1 MQWCRSRFTE
11 KIHLYSEWGFFFW
24 LVCFVVIFLW
34 SWREPTFR
42 FEMSEWYRLPCI
54 INLSDS
60 SSCRMHSFR
69 SQVLLLD
76 LLSYM
81 LVCIYIFCNLKLW
94 KNISRYRPH
103 GISILWKKVIDLE
116 LFYYF
121 FFLNFVI
128 SEFYADFKSF
138 CNNRI
143 KHVLIRFY
151 VNEDMSIILRLTKNI
166 FPLIR
171 WNYKK

>member
-11 KIHLYSEWGFFFW
+11 KIHLYSEWVFFFW

-34 SWREPTFR
+34 SWRGPTFR

-76 LLSYM
+76 LLLYM
-81 LVCIYIFCNLKLW
+81 LVYIYISQSKALNKYIKIYTDLTLYLYFGNKLL
-94 KNISRYRPH
+94 ISNCF
-103 GISILWKKVIDLE
+103 II
-116 LFYYF
+116 F
-121 FFLNFVI
+121 FFKFRHL
-128 SEFYADFKSF
+128 
-138 CNNRI
+138 RI
-143 KHVLIRFY
+143 LCRFQK
-151 VNEDMSIILRLTKNI
+151 LL
-166 FPLIR
+166 
-171 WNYKK
+171 

>member
-11 KIHLYSEWGFFFW
+11 KIHLYSEWVFFFFW

-60 SSCRMHSFR
+60 SSCRVHSFR
-69 SQVLLLD
+69 SHVLLLD

-81 LVCIYIFCNLKLW
+81 LVWIYIFSEKQIAI
-94 KNISRYRPH
+94 KSFEKIYQDIYRPH
-103 GISILWKKVIDLE
+103 GTSILWKQVIDLE
-116 LFYYF
+116 LFYYY
-121 FFLNFVI
+121 FFLI
-128 SEFYADFKSF
+128 SSSQNSMQISKASVTIE
-138 CNNRI
+138 
-143 KHVLIRFY
+143 
-151 VNEDMSIILRLTKNI
+151 
-166 FPLIR
+166 
-171 WNYKK
+171 

>member
-1 MQWCRSRFTE
+1 MDHCNDVDPVSPRKYIYILS
-11 KIHLYSEWGFFFW
+11 GFLGFFW
-24 LVCFVVIFLW
+24 LACFVVIFLW

-81 LVCIYIFCNLKLW
+81 LVCIYFQWKADRNLKLW
-94 KNISRYRPH
+94 TNISRYRPH
-103 GISILWKKVIDLE
+103 GISILWKQVIDHE

-121 FFLNFVI
+121 FFLI
-128 SEFYADFKSF
+128 SSSQNSMQISKASVTIE
-138 CNNRI
+138 
-143 KHVLIRFY
+143 
-151 VNEDMSIILRLTKNI
+151 
-166 FPLIR
+166 
-171 WNYKK
+171 

>member
-1 MQWCRSRFTE
+1 MDHCNDVDPVSPRKYIYIFWV
-11 KIHLYSEWGFFFW
+11 GFFFW

-42 FEMSEWYRLPCI
+42 FEMSEWHRLPCI

-81 LVCIYIFCNLKLW
+81 LVYIYISQSKALK
-94 KNISRYRPH
+94 KYIPRYRPH
-103 GISILWKKVIDLE
+103 GISILWKQVIDLE

-121 FFLNFVI
+121 FFLI
-128 SEFYADFKSF
+128 SSSQNSMQISKASVTIE
-138 CNNRI
+138 
-143 KHVLIRFY
+143 
-151 VNEDMSIILRLTKNI
+151 
-166 FPLIR
+166 
-171 WNYKK
+171 

>member
-1 MQWCRSRFTE
+1 MDHCNDVDPVSPRKYIYILS
-11 KIHLYSEWGFFFW
+11 GFFF

-81 LVCIYIFCNLKLW
+81 LVCIYFQWKADRNLKLW
-94 KNISRYRPH
+94 TNISRY
-103 GISILWKKVIDLE
+103 IQTSCYIYTLE
-116 LFYYF
+116 TSYWSRIVLLFFY
-121 FFLNFVI
+121 LNFVI

-138 CNNRI
+138 CNNGI

-151 VNEDMSIILRLTKNI
+151 VNEDMSIILRLTKI
-166 FPLIR
+166 FFL
-171 WNYKK
+171 

>member
-1 MQWCRSRFTE
+1 MMSIPFHRENTSIFWVVF
-11 KIHLYSEWGFFFW
+11 FFFW

-81 LVCIYIFCNLKLW
+81 LVYIYIFRNLKLW

-103 GISILWKKVIDLE
+103 GISILWKQVIDLE
-116 LFYYF
+116 LFYYYF
-121 FFLNFVI
+121 FKFRHL
-128 SEFYADFKSF
+128 
-138 CNNRI
+138 RI
-143 KHVLIRFY
+143 LCRFQK
-151 VNEDMSIILRLTKNI
+151 LL
-166 FPLIR
+166 
-171 WNYKK
+171 

>member
-1 MQWCRSRFTE
+1 MDHCNDVDPVSPRKYIYILS
-11 KIHLYSEWGFFFW
+11 GFLGFFW

-54 INLSDS
+54 INPSYS

-81 LVCIYIFCNLKLW
+81 LVYIYIFRNLKLW

-103 GISILWKKVIDLE
+103 GISILWKQVIDLE

-121 FFLNFVI
+121 FFKFRHL
-128 SEFYADFKSF
+128 
-138 CNNRI
+138 RI
-143 KHVLIRFY
+143 ICRFQK
-151 VNEDMSIILRLTKNI
+151 LL
-166 FPLIR
+166 
-171 WNYKK
+171 

>member
-1 MQWCRSRFTE
+1 MDHCNDVDPVSPRKYIYILSG
-11 KIHLYSEWGFFFW
+11 GFFFGW
-24 LVCFVVIFLW
+24 SASLLFFLW

-81 LVCIYIFCNLKLW
+81 LVYIYIFRNLKLW

-103 GISILWKKVIDLE
+103 GISILWKQVIDLE

-121 FFLNFVI
+121 FFKFRHL
-128 SEFYADFKSF
+128 
-138 CNNRI
+138 RI
-143 KHVLIRFY
+143 ICRFQK
-151 VNEDMSIILRLTKNI
+151 LL
-166 FPLIR
+166 
-171 WNYKK
+171 

>member
-1 MQWCRSRFTE
+1 MDHCNDVDPVSPRKYIYILS
-11 KIHLYSEWGFFFW
+11 GFFF

-81 LVCIYIFCNLKLW
+81 LVYIYLSQSKALK
-94 KNISRYRPH
+94 KYISRYMQTSRY
-103 GISILWKKVIDLE
+103 IYTLE
-116 LFYYF
+116 TSYWSRIVLLF
-121 FFLNFVI
+121 FFFNFVI
-128 SEFYADFKSF
+128 SEFYADFKSL

-143 KHVLIRFY
+143 KHVLIKFY
-151 VNEDMSIILRLTKNI
+151 VNNDMSIILRLTKI
-166 FPLIR
+166 FFL
-171 WNYKK
+171 

>member
-11 KIHLYSEWGFFFW
+11 KIHLYSEWVFGFF
-24 LVCFVVIFLW
+24 LVGLLRCYFSLIVTRAYVSLW
-34 SWREPTFR
+34 NER
-42 FEMSEWYRLPCI
+42 MIRLPCI

-81 LVCIYIFCNLKLW
+81 LVYIYIFRNLKLW

-116 LFYYF
+116 LFYFF

-151 VNEDMSIILRLTKNI
+151 VNEDMSIIWRLTKI
-166 FPLIR
+166 FFL
-171 WNYKK
+171 

>member
-1 MQWCRSRFTE
+1 MDHCNDVDPVSPRKYIYILSG
-11 KIHLYSEWGFFFW
+11 GFFFW

-81 LVCIYIFCNLKLW
+81 LVYIYIFRNLKLW
-94 KNISRYRPH
+94 KNISRY
-103 GISILWKKVIDLE
+103 I
-116 LFYYF
+116 
-121 FFLNFVI
+121 NFVI

-151 VNEDMSIILRLTKNI
+151 VNDDMSIILRLTKI
-166 FPLIR
+166 FFL
-171 WNYKK
+171 

>member
-1 MQWCRSRFTE
+1 MDHCNDVDPVSPRKYIYILS
-11 KIHLYSEWGFFFW
+11 GFFFFGW
-24 LVCFVVIFLW
+24 SAFLW

-69 SQVLLLD
+69 SQLLLLD

-81 LVCIYIFCNLKLW
+81 LVYIYIFRNLKLW
-94 KNISRYRPH
+94 KNIYQD
-103 GISILWKKVIDLE
+103 IDLTVY
-116 LFYYF
+116 LYFGNKLLISNCFIIF

-151 VNEDMSIILRLTKNI
+151 VNEDMSIILRLTKI
-166 FPLIR
+166 FSL
-171 WNYKK
+171 

>member
-1 MQWCRSRFTE
+1 MMSIPFHRENTSIFWVGF
-11 KIHLYSEWGFFFW
+11 FFFW
-24 LVCFVVIFLW
+24 LVCFVDIFLW
-34 SWREPTFR
+34 SWRGPTFR

-81 LVCIYIFCNLKLW
+81 LVYIYISQSKALK
-94 KNISRYRPH
+94 KYISRYRPH
-103 GISILWKKVIDLE
+103 GISILWKQVIDLE
-116 LFYYF
+116 LFYYYF
-121 FFLNFVI
+121 FFNFVI

-151 VNEDMSIILRLTKNI
+151 VNEDMSIILRLTKI
-166 FPLIR
+166 FFL
-171 WNYKK
+171 

>member
-1 MQWCRSRFTE
+1 MDHCNDVDPVSPRKYIYILS
-11 KIHLYSEWGFFFW
+11 GFLGFFW

-81 LVCIYIFCNLKLW
+81 LVYVYIFRNLKLW

-103 GISILWKKVIDLE
+103 GISILWKQVIDLE
-116 LFYYF
+116 LFYYYF
-121 FFLNFVI
+121 FFKFRHL
-128 SEFYADFKSF
+128 
-138 CNNRI
+138 RI
-143 KHVLIRFY
+143 LCRFQK
-151 VNEDMSIILRLTKNI
+151 LL
-166 FPLIR
+166 
-171 WNYKK
+171 

>member
-1 MQWCRSRFTE
+1 MDHCNDVDPVSPRKYIYILSGF
-11 KIHLYSEWGFFFW
+11 FFFW

-81 LVCIYIFCNLKLW
+81 LVYIYIFRNLKLW

-103 GISILWKKVIDLE
+103 GISILWKQVIDLE

-121 FFLNFVI
+121 FFKFRHL
-128 SEFYADFKSF
+128 
-138 CNNRI
+138 RI
-143 KHVLIRFY
+143 ICRFQK
-151 VNEDMSIILRLTKNI
+151 LL
-166 FPLIR
+166 
-171 WNYKK
+171 

>member
-11 KIHLYSEWGFFFW
+11 KIHLYSEWVFFFW

-81 LVCIYIFCNLKLW
+81 LVYIYISQSKALK
-94 KNISRYRPH
+94 KYISRYRPH
-103 GISILWKKVIDLE
+103 GISILWKKLLISNC
-116 LFYYF
+116 FIIF
-121 FFLNFVI
+121 FFKFRHL
-128 SEFYADFKSF
+128 
-138 CNNRI
+138 RI
-143 KHVLIRFY
+143 LCRFQK
-151 VNEDMSIILRLTKNI
+151 LL
-166 FPLIR
+166 
-171 WNYKK
+171 

>member
-1 MQWCRSRFTE
+1 MDHCNDVDPVSPRKYIYILSG
-11 KIHLYSEWGFFFW
+11 GFFFW

-69 SQVLLLD
+69 SQLLLLD

-81 LVCIYIFCNLKLW
+81 LVYIYIFRNLKLW
-94 KNISRYRPH
+94 KNISRYRPN
-103 GISILWKKVIDLE
+103 GISILWKQVIDLE

-121 FFLNFVI
+121 FFLI
-128 SEFYADFKSF
+128 SSSQNSMQISKASVTIE
-138 CNNRI
+138 
-143 KHVLIRFY
+143 
-151 VNEDMSIILRLTKNI
+151 
-166 FPLIR
+166 
-171 WNYKK
+171 

>member
-1 MQWCRSRFTE
+1 MMSIPFHRENTSIFWV
-11 KIHLYSEWGFFFW
+11 GFWVF
-24 LVCFVVIFLW
+24 LVGLLRCYFSLIVTRAYVSLW
-34 SWREPTFR
+34 NER
-42 FEMSEWYRLPCI
+42 MIRLPCI

-81 LVCIYIFCNLKLW
+81 LVCIYFQWKADRNLKLW
-94 KNISRYRPH
+94 KNISRYIQTSRY
-103 GISILWKKVIDLE
+103 IYTLE
-116 LFYYF
+116 TSYWSRIVLLFFY
-121 FFLNFVI
+121 LNFVI

-151 VNEDMSIILRLTKNI
+151 VNEDMSIIWRLTKI
-166 FPLIR
+166 FFL
-171 WNYKK
+171 

>member
-1 MQWCRSRFTE
+1 MDHCNDVDPVSPRKYIYILSGF
-11 KIHLYSEWGFFFW
+11 FFFW

-76 LLSYM
+76 LLLYM
-81 LVCIYIFCNLKLW
+81 LVYIYISQSKALKIYI
-94 KNISRYRPH
+94 KIETSRY
-103 GISILWKKVIDLE
+103 IYTLE
-116 LFYYF
+116 TSYWSRIVLLFFY
-121 FFLNFVI
+121 LNFVI

-151 VNEDMSIILRLTKNI
+151 VNDDMSIILRLTKI
-166 FPLIR
+166 FFL
-171 WNYKK
+171 

>member
-1 MQWCRSRFTE
+1 MDHCNDVDPVSPRKYIYILSGVF
-11 KIHLYSEWGFFFW
+11 FFFW

-69 SQVLLLD
+69 SQLLLLD

-81 LVCIYIFCNLKLW
+81 LVYIYIFRNLKLW

-103 GISILWKKVIDLE
+103 GISILWKQVIDLE
-116 LFYYF
+116 LFYF
-121 FFLNFVI
+121 FF
-128 SEFYADFKSF
+128 FKF
-138 CNNRI
+138 RHLRI
-143 KHVLIRFY
+143 LCRFQK
-151 VNEDMSIILRLTKNI
+151 LL
-166 FPLIR
+166 
-171 WNYKK
+171 

>member
-11 KIHLYSEWGFFFW
+11 KIHLYSEWVFFFFFW

-81 LVCIYIFCNLKLW
+81 LVYIYIFRNLKLW

-103 GISILWKKVIDLE
+103 GIYLYFGKKLLISNCFIIFLFKFRHLRIL
-116 LFYYF
+116 
-121 FFLNFVI
+121 
-128 SEFYADFKSF
+128 
-138 CNNRI
+138 C
-143 KHVLIRFY
+143 RFQK
-151 VNEDMSIILRLTKNI
+151 LL
-166 FPLIR
+166 
-171 WNYKK
+171 

>member
-1 MQWCRSRFTE
+1 MMSIPFHRENTSIFWVGFF
-11 KIHLYSEWGFFFW
+11 FFFW

-81 LVCIYIFCNLKLW
+81 LVYIYIFRNLKLW

-103 GISILWKKVIDLE
+103 GISILWSRIVL
-116 LFYYF
+116 LF

-151 VNEDMSIILRLTKNI
+151 VNEDMSIILRLTKI
-166 FPLIR
+166 FFL
-171 WNYKK
+171 